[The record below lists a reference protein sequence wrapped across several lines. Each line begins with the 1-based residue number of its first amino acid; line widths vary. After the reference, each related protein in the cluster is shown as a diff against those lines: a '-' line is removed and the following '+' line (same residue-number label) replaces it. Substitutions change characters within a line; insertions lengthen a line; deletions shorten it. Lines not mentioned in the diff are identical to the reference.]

1 MDSRDI
7 TVFKSIEEDESS
19 PDFPIVLPLSTISE
33 LVKDLEKF
41 LGVAGVSGIVT
52 FHNSS
57 LKILTNIR
65 QLPVEATVSVIKK
78 KGSDYF
84 KLV

>member
-1 MDSRDI
+1 MAYGCQTPSAQRRSDQ
-7 TVFKSIEEDESS
+7 
-19 PDFPIVLPLSTISE
+19 
-33 LVKDLEKF
+33 KF